1 MPTSAPIITSNLAT
15 VKSAMMA
22 TVTPLMAAICAD
34 LSFVAM
40 GVWIMEKTVMMA
52 ISMMEMIALLIVG
65 LSVGMVLLMRA
76 NNARI

>member
-15 VKSAMMA
+15 VKSATMEI
-22 TVTPLMAAICAD
+22 VTPLMVAICAD
-34 LSFVAM
+34 WSFVAM
-40 GVWIMEKTVMMA
+40 GVWIMERTVMMA
-52 ISMMEMIALLIVG
+52 ISMMEMVALPIVG